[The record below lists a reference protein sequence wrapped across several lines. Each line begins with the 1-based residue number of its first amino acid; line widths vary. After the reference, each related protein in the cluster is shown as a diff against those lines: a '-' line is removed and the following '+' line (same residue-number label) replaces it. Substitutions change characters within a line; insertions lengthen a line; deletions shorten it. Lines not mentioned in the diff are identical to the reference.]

1 MKKNNSSGGNIMARG
16 QKRSRTEILT
26 EQLQKKEAEIAKY
39 EEALAKAKE
48 EKKQIKE
55 ELKKTQ
61 IETLAAEIEK
71 RGLTIE
77 EVFKM
82 IDEISPREEISE
94 PEGMK
99 DEGTS
104 AK

>member
-1 MKKNNSSGGNIMARG
+1 MARG

-55 ELKKTQ
+55 ELKKNTN
-61 IETLAAEIEK
+61 
-71 RGLTIE
+71 RN
-77 EVFKM
+77 
-82 IDEISPREEISE
+82 PRS
-94 PEGMK
+94 
-99 DEGTS
+99 
-104 AK
+104 